1 MITFIHLG
9 ALGRLGNQMFQYAAL
24 RGLGLA
30 RGYETKI
37 PNIGERM
44 WHGQKCLLQNFNIEV
59 EYVEEEELKDQSLG
73 WIGEIIRARKE
84 ANEIDKDQLKNQ
96 TDNMKKNLAIYYSL
110 NQNKCYKK

>member
-37 PNIGERM
+37 PNIGERT

-59 EYVEEEELKDQSLG
+59 ECVEEEDLKDLKGRYMEPDYMKFDQNFEFEYCLG
-73 WIGEIIRARKE
+73 ILEY
-84 ANEIDKDQLKNQ
+84 
-96 TDNMKKNLAIYYSL
+96 DNYD
-110 NQNKCYKK
+110 